1 MQGKLG
7 LVLTLR
13 AMFAQDHGGLSYF
26 EWRLEMK
33 EEWEGMGKMG
43 SKGLARLG
51 GEARG
56 EAIIGM

>member
-1 MQGKLG
+1 
-7 LVLTLR
+7 
-13 AMFAQDHGGLSYF
+13 MFAQDHGGLSHF

-43 SKGLARLG
+43 SKGSGRLG

-56 EAIIGM
+56 EAITGM